1 MAYFYEEPS
10 RTFGEYLLVPGYSS
24 EHCIPSNVSLK
35 TPVVRFKKGEECPLT
50 MNVPM
55 VSAVMQAVSGEQMGI
70 ALAKEGGI
78 AFIYVSQSIESQAAM
93 VRRVKNYKA
102 GFVISDSNL
111 RVTDTLADVLALKQD
126 ILAGRFGA
134 PKRIA
139 VYHGFRRGAN
149 YYARNDW
156 AGHITCHG
164 REVFDSPF
172 TNACAHHFQM
182 LTFLLGPTM
191 RTACDI
197 TGVQAELYRGNPNV
211 ENYDV
216 AALRFKIAGDTPILY
231 YTAHPIRTECWGP
244 VGVMEFEK
252 ATITY
257 TGEKPVFHGVM
268 ADGTPFDYDAVDP
281 GGDMQKLVDAITA
294 TVTGEPPICG
304 VEADLPHIHA
314 VRLVQQNPITPI
326 RPELVEQVEQDGDCF
341 YFVKNLEETLADCAR
356 HWALPGELGIKLG

>member
-1 MAYFYEEPS
+1 
-10 RTFGEYLLVPGYSS
+10 
-24 EHCIPSNVSLK
+24 
-35 TPVVRFKKGEECPLT
+35 
-50 MNVPM
+50 
-55 VSAVMQAVSGEQMGI
+55 
-70 ALAKEGGI
+70 
-78 AFIYVSQSIESQAAM
+78 
-93 VRRVKNYKA
+93 
-102 GFVISDSNL
+102 
-111 RVTDTLADVLALKQD
+111 
-126 ILAGRFGA
+126 
-134 PKRIA
+134 
-139 VYHGFRRGAN
+139 
-149 YYARNDW
+149 
-156 AGHITCHG
+156 
-164 REVFDSPF
+164 
-172 TNACAHHFQM
+172 M
-182 LTFLLGPTM
+182 LTFLLGQTM

-197 TGVQAELYRGNPNV
+197 TSVQAELYRGNPNV

-268 ADGTPFDYDAVDP
+268 ADGTPFDYDAVAP
-281 GGDMQKLVDAITA
+281 GGDMQKLADAITA

>member
-1 MAYFYEEPS
+1 
-10 RTFGEYLLVPGYSS
+10 
-24 EHCIPSNVSLK
+24 
-35 TPVVRFKKGEECPLT
+35 
-50 MNVPM
+50 
-55 VSAVMQAVSGEQMGI
+55 
-70 ALAKEGGI
+70 
-78 AFIYVSQSIESQAAM
+78 
-93 VRRVKNYKA
+93 
-102 GFVISDSNL
+102 
-111 RVTDTLADVLALKQD
+111 
-126 ILAGRFGA
+126 
-134 PKRIA
+134 
-139 VYHGFRRGAN
+139 
-149 YYARNDW
+149 
-156 AGHITCHG
+156 
-164 REVFDSPF
+164 
-172 TNACAHHFQM
+172 M

-231 YTAHPIRTECWGP
+231 YTAHPIRTEYWGP

-268 ADGTPFDYDAVDP
+268 ADGTPFDYDAVPP

-326 RPELVEQVEQDGDCF
+326 RPELVEQVEQDGDHF